1 MDNPY
6 TCCMFDLDGTII
18 NTIHALTY
26 TTNLVLEHFHLGPV
40 SEAAMMQMVGNGYKK
55 QMERSLRAAGDRDLV
70 YFEESLPLYQEL
82 FSRYC
87 LYQLEPYPGMSEL
100 LNRMKAA
107 GMKLAVLTNK
117 PHQRGIE
124 TVEAVYGKGFFD
136 VVLGE
141 KEEIPKKPDPTGA
154 FMVMDTLGVAKEN
167 CLYMGDT
174 NTDME
179 TAANA
184 GLDAVGAIW
193 GFRGRKEL
201 EEFHPKFL
209 AENPLDVAELLGI

>member
-55 QMERSLRAAGDRDLV
+55 QMERSLLAAGDKDLV
-70 YFEESLPLYQEL
+70 HFEASLPLYQEL
-82 FSRYC
+82 FSRHC
-87 LYQLEPYPGMSEL
+87 LHQLEPYPGMTEL

-124 TVEAVYGKGFFD
+124 TVEAVYGRGFFD
-136 VVLGE
+136 VILGE

-154 FMVMDTLGVAKEN
+154 FMVMDELGVTKEN

-201 EEFHPKFL
+201 EAFHPKFL
-209 AENPLDVAELLGI
+209 AEHPLDVAEMLGI